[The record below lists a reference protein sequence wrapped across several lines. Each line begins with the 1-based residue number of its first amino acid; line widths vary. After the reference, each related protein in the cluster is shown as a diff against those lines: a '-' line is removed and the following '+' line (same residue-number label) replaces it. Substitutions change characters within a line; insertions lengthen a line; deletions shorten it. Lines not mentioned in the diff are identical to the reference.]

1 MALKWL
7 IEGTPAQLND
17 LREIALKGKNSQ
29 TVAIASEGI
38 ATHGDPFQ
46 DVPLLLKVYEKNF
59 GNDHDEKIESAL
71 SKLDEAVKSPQNAVF
86 AISNVIIS
94 GLYSD
99 GIREFRLFTGPS
111 NLRV

>member
-38 ATHGDPFQ
+38 
-46 DVPLLLKVYEKNF
+46 V
-59 GNDHDEKIESAL
+59 
-71 SKLDEAVKSPQNAVF
+71 SPQNAVF